1 MYLNKK
7 QLIERG
13 WSLNLIE
20 RFLGEPD
27 DIKPLGKYCEE
38 HRYWLPRIEV
48 FENRSEEFKTAQEKY
63 HQKRDAGKRLA
74 RRRADKQ
81 IEAARMMPIRIREMP
96 FEDVLVEAI
105 WHFNSRN
112 RGRRYDDEDYYYP
125 LASKNSEEFFL
136 QRIAVNYIRHH
147 LTSYDSSLFAQKGKV
162 GGSEAVPIIRR
173 RVFEEIALAYPNL
186 SDECDRQMLK
196 RGLIT
201 ESEIE
206 NKKKAIYE
214 QLELPF

>member
-13 WSLNLIE
+13 WSLKLIE
-20 RFLGEPD
+20 KFLFKPD

-38 HRYWLPRIEV
+38 HRYWLPRIEKA
-48 FENRSEEFKTAQEKY
+48 EKLKEFKADQEKY
-63 HQKRDAGKRLA
+63 LKRRDAGKMLA

-81 IEAARMMPIRIREMP
+81 IESARTMPIKIREMSY
-96 FEDVLVEAI
+96 EDVLENAI
-105 WHFNSRN
+105 WHFNCRN
-112 RGRRYDDEDYYYP
+112 RGRRYEDEYDYSP
-125 LASKNSEEFFL
+125 ATENSDQLFL

-147 LTSYDSSLFAQKGKV
+147 LTSYDSKLFAQKGKV
-162 GGSEAVPIIRR
+162 GGNQAVPIIRR

-196 RGLIT
+196 RNLIS
-201 ESEIE
+201 EIEIE
-206 NKKKAIYE
+206 NKNKPIYE
-214 QLELPF
+214 QLQLPF